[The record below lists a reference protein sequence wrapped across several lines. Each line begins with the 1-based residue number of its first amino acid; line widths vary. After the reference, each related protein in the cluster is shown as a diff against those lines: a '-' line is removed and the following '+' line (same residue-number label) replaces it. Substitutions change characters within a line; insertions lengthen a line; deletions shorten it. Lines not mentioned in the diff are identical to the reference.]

1 MLIHLCSLLS
11 FLIVVKAKMQTSTTS
26 LSTTVQMVLKEP
38 ANTLFGGGLYRGY
51 GITLLRE
58 IPFAM
63 IQFPLYEKLK
73 QAWKEKQGFEATPL
87 QAACCGSVSGGIA
100 AAATT
105 PLDVIKTR
113 IMLGKDINGEAYRNG
128 MDVFRKVMAQEGF
141 ATLFSGLQPRVIWI
155 SIGGFV
161 FLGSYEAYRT
171 MLQPALG

>member
-1 MLIHLCSLLS
+1 MA
-11 FLIVVKAKMQTSTTS
+11 VVKAKMQTST
-26 LSTTVQMVLKEP
+26 
-38 ANTLFGGGLYRGY
+38 NTLSDTVRTVMNEPGGSITGGLYRGY

-73 QAWKEKQGFEATPL
+73 SMWGDRQGFAATPL
-87 QAACCGSVSGGIA
+87 QAACCGSLSGGIA

-113 IMLGKDINGEAYRNG
+113 IMLGKDKQGNPYKNG
-128 MDVFRKVMAQEGF
+128 MDVFQKVVSQEGMPV
-141 ATLFSGLQPRVIWI
+141 LFSGLQPRVIWI

-161 FLGSYEAYRT
+161 FLGSYEAYRNMMQP
-171 MLQPALG
+171 MLE

>member
-1 MLIHLCSLLS
+1 M
-11 FLIVVKAKMQTSTTS
+11 MTSTNPA
-26 LSTTVQMVLKEP
+26 LSHTFKSVLQEP
-38 ANTLFGGGLYRGY
+38 GGILFGGLYRGY

-63 IQFPLYEKLK
+63 IQFPLYEKFK
-73 QAWKEKQGFEATPL
+73 SMFGERQGYAATPL

-113 IMLGKDINGEAYRNG
+113 IMLGTDKHGMPYKNGL
-128 MDVFRKVMAQEGF
+128 DVFRKVVSQEG
-141 ATLFSGLQPRVIWI
+141 AAVLFSGLQPRVMWI

-161 FLGSYEAYRT
+161 FLGSYEMYRN
-171 MLQPALG
+171 MLQPILG